1 MKKNLLLV
9 IILNSFLILS
19 FSSNLFAKKAAIVI
33 DFETEEVLFEVNADT
48 RNYPASLT
56 KIMTLYIVF
65 DYIKKGK
72 LSFDSQLNV
81 SSVAASRSPS
91 KLYLEEG
98 SSIKV
103 KDAVNALI
111 IKSANDV
118 ATVVAENIAGTEK
131 EFAKLMTSYAKNL
144 GMRSTTFKNASGLPN
159 RAQLTT
165 ARDIAKLSHALIS
178 NFPNE
183 YKLFSNTK
191 FSYKGKTYKTHNKL
205 MLSYEGA
212 DGIKTGYIKASGFQ
226 LAFSAV
232 RDDKRL
238 IGIIFGGDTGS
249 QRNKSLKIIMDKE
262 FSELNIKSNNNNNNN
277 NKEIVKKEI
286 KETKKNNYSIV
297 VGTFKY
303 RNNAEKQIKLIKSK
317 YPVSTKDKNSNIVL
331 IKVNGKQLYES
342 RFENFSKKEAYAACK
357 RLKKLN
363 CDPIMSKTGHSPI
376 KEKMKELNSPL
387 SGEMS
392 GHVCYADD
400 FYGYD
405 DAMYVA
411 LRLLRI
417 LCNQEKS
424 L

>member
-1 MKKNLLLV
+1 MKKNLLLI
-9 IILNSFLILS
+9 IILNSFFILS
-19 FSSNLFAKKAAIVI
+19 FSSNIFAKKAAIVI
-33 DFETEEVLFEVNADT
+33 DFDTEEVLFEVNADT
-48 RNYPASLT
+48 KNYPASLT

-72 LSFDSQLNV
+72 LSYDSQLSV

-91 KLYLEEG
+91 KIYLEEG

-103 KDAVNALI
+103 RDAVNALI

-131 EFAKLMTSYAKNL
+131 EFAKLMTQYAKNL

-232 RDDKRL
+232 RDNKRL

-262 FSELNIKSNNNNNNN
+262 FAELNIKSNNK
-277 NKEIVKKEI
+277 KEIVKKEI
-286 KETKKNNYSIV
+286 KEVKKNNYSIV

-303 RNNAEKQIKLIKSK
+303 RNNAEKQIKIIKSK

-331 IKVNGKQLYES
+331 IKVSGKQLYES

-357 RLKKLN
+357 RL
-363 CDPIMSKTGHSPI
+363 
-376 KEKMKELNSPL
+376 EKYNRDCF
-387 SGEMS
+387 
-392 GHVCYADD
+392 V
-400 FYGYD
+400 
-405 DAMYVA
+405 
-411 LRLLRI
+411 RL
-417 LCNQEKS
+417 
-424 L
+424 

>member
-1 MKKNLLLV
+1 MKKNLLLI
-9 IILNSFLILS
+9 IILNSFFILS

-33 DFETEEVLFEVNADT
+33 DFDSKEVLFEVNADT

-72 LSFDSQLNV
+72 LSYDSQLGV

-103 KDAVNALI
+103 IDAVNALI

-118 ATVVAENIAGTEK
+118 ATVVAENISGTEK
-131 EFAKLMTSYAKNL
+131 KFAMLMTQYAKNL
-144 GMRSTTFKNASGLPN
+144 GMSNTIFKNASGLPN

-191 FSYKGKTYKTHNKL
+191 FSYKGKIYKTHNKL

-232 RDDKRL
+232 RDNKRL

-262 FSELNIKSNNNNNNN
+262 FAELNIKTND
-277 NKEIVKKEI
+277 NKKEVVKKEI

-317 YPVSTKDKNSNIVL
+317 YPVSTKDKNSNVVL
-331 IKVNGKQLYES
+331 IKVSGKQLYES
-342 RFENFSKKEAYAACK
+342 RFENFSKKEAYTACK
-357 RLKKLN
+357 RLKKYN
-363 CDPIMSKTGHSPI
+363 RDCF
-376 KEKMKELNSPL
+376 
-387 SGEMS
+387 
-392 GHVCYADD
+392 V
-400 FYGYD
+400 
-405 DAMYVA
+405 
-411 LRLLRI
+411 RL
-417 LCNQEKS
+417 
-424 L
+424 